1 MTTNLLPEHDIMP
14 ANPQNEHTA
23 LDTLSH
29 QLVEFF
35 DKINSWENSVVRGS
49 GLSPAQM
56 HTIEVIGHQSDI
68 RMKELA
74 ERLGITTGTL
84 TVSIDKL
91 EKKGLVIRKPHLKD
105 RRSWLVSLTEKGQA
119 IFYRHDRFHQD
130 FTEDISAGLTTAEIA
145 QLSALL
151 TKVLAHM

>member
-1 MTTNLLPEHDIMP
+1 MTTSLLPKHNIMSE
-14 ANPQNEHTA
+14 NQQNENTA

-35 DKINSWENSVVRGS
+35 DKINSWENSVIRGS

-56 HTIEVIGHQSDI
+56 HTIEVIGHLPDI

-91 EKKGLVIRKPHLKD
+91 EKKGLVIRKPHLSD

-119 IFYRHDRFHQD
+119 IFLRHDRFHQD
-130 FTEDISAGLTTAEIA
+130 FTEDISAGLTTAEIS
-145 QLSALL
+145 QFSALL